1 MFTRVTSN
9 LVLCSIVLVGKIQTS
24 TNPRHAAR
32 PYMVSLAVLRFEV
45 FVRMYACWFSPKATC
60 HASKSSCV
68 NLVLDWPSLWCCKYV
83 KSHSGYFNPLSN
95 ITAPK
100 KYPLI
105 KFMVQCSNSAGWKA
119 IKIFI
124 CRGKWYVLI
133 IMHTKFAVANYKIE
147 HWFSSYFGPRSVFHF
162 PHVSAILRYIDA
174 HSYRYPTR

>member
-1 MFTRVTSN
+1 M
-9 LVLCSIVLVGKIQTS
+9 LWSIVIVGKIQTS

-68 NLVLDWPSLWCCKYV
+68 NLVWDWPSLWCCKYV
-83 KSHSGYFNPLSN
+83 KSHSGFFNPLS
-95 ITAPK
+95 ILLPPK
-100 KYPLI
+100 KYPII

-133 IMHTKFAVANYKIE
+133 ILHTKFAIVNYNFAIKRGN
-147 HWFSSYFGPRSVFHF
+147 SSHEIWRLHYLSYTITSQTKCHKQSGTVFQ
-162 PHVSAILRYIDA
+162 VSF
-174 HSYRYPTR
+174 